1 MDENYLITLAHE
13 FNAGSESFLLQLRIK
28 LLWDKQA
35 FDHLTEA
42 MRLCCKHYQQ
52 LNKQHPQM
60 SLPARSPKRSK
71 LSHMTFVILYS

>member
-1 MDENYLITLAHE
+1 MNESYLIALTHE
-13 FNAGSESFLLQLRIK
+13 FNAGSESFLLQLRID

-52 LNKQHPQM
+52 LNEQLELGLREQRQSIKTGHPH
-60 SLPARSPKRSK
+60 SCRL
-71 LSHMTFVILYS
+71 